1 MYHTLKPIMAAALC
15 ISLFSAAA
23 PAHAETHDRDVIV
36 VYKNQNGKESAIDSG
51 ADVEQTYQHLPAVAV
66 SADSQTV
73 KDLKQDPD
81 ILYVEEN
88 VSFQAA
94 GGSDI
99 RPLSAAQSSSYA
111 LPQWDIEPTQVKQAW
126 KEGLT
131 GKR

>member
-1 MYHTLKPIMAAALC
+1 MHHILKPITAAALC
-15 ISLFSAAA
+15 VSLFSAAA

-81 ILYVEEN
+81 ILYVEDN
-88 VSFQAA
+88 VPFQAA
-94 GGSDI
+94 GGSDVHL
-99 RPLSAAQSSSYA
+99 LSAAPSSSYVSRNG
-111 LPQWDIEPTQVKQAW
+111 I
-126 KEGLT
+126 
-131 GKR
+131 

>member
-1 MYHTLKPIMAAALC
+1 MC
-15 ISLFSAAA
+15 VSLFSAAA

-81 ILYVEEN
+81 ILYVEDN

-99 RPLSAAQSSSYA
+99 RPLSVPKQQLRAAAMGYRTDSG
-111 LPQWDIEPTQVKQAW
+111 QAGV
-126 KEGLT
+126 ERRLD

>member
-15 ISLFSAAA
+15 VSLFSAAA

-73 KDLKQDPD
+73 KDQQLRAAAMGYRTDSGQAG
-81 ILYVEEN
+81 VERRL
-88 VSFQAA
+88 
-94 GGSDI
+94 D
-99 RPLSAAQSSSYA
+99 
-111 LPQWDIEPTQVKQAW
+111 
-126 KEGLT
+126 
-131 GKR
+131 GKKGESGCH